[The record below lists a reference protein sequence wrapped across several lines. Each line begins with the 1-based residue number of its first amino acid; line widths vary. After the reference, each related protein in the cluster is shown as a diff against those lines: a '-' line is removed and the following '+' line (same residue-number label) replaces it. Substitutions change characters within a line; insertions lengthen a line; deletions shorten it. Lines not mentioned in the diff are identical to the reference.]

1 MLYVIRSTFQNINL
15 NIPLNTNT
23 IIMKSPITGKEM
35 FLKREHRN
43 LIFRKEEYDIVY
55 HYFLCEDTKE
65 QFTIDELDELN
76 LTQLYNKYRES
87 HNLPFPD
94 EIIETR
100 QKYKL
105 SATKMSEILGFG
117 INVYRNYEAGEV
129 PNESNA
135 RLIQLASDPAQF
147 KELLLKSRISKEK
160 EIKKYIT
167 HIDELIENKSAAYFK
182 KCITDNYLLG
192 ITNPNKYT
200 GYKKQSL
207 EKFTAMVI
215 FFSKMLKPWKTYLNK
230 YLFYADFL
238 NYKKT
243 GFAISGLQYRA
254 IDMGP
259 VPNNF
264 NSIYEYLATEDFID
278 IEQQE
283 FTDGKIGERFFERKD
298 NPFDPEIFTSSELE
312 SLNTVVKNFKDL
324 EPKKIIDIS
333 HSEEAWEKYFKDGK
347 KLIDYNSAFDLKAL

>member
-1 MLYVIRSTFQNINL
+1 
-15 NIPLNTNT
+15 
-23 IIMKSPITGKEM
+23 MKSPITGKEM
-35 FLKREHRN
+35 FLKREHQN

-55 HYFLCEDTKE
+55 HYFLCEDSKE
-65 QFTIDELDELN
+65 QFTNDKLDELN
-76 LTQLYNKYRES
+76 LKQLYNKYREA

-94 EIIETR
+94 EITEIR
-100 QKYKL
+100 HKYKL

-135 RLIQLASDPAQF
+135 RLIQVASDPIQF

-160 EIKKYIT
+160 EIRKYIT
-167 HIDELIENKSAAYFK
+167 HIDELIENKSTAYFK
-182 KCITDNYLLG
+182 KCFAENYLLG
-192 ITNPNKYT
+192 ITSPNRYT
-200 GYKKQSL
+200 GYKKQNL
-207 EKFTAMVI
+207 EKFTAMVV

-238 NYKKT
+238 NYKNT

-278 IEQQE
+278 IEQNE
-283 FTDGKIGERFFERKD
+283 FPDGSIGERFYERKD
-298 NPFDPEIFTSSELE
+298 NQFNPDTFTSEELE
-312 SLNTVVKNFKDL
+312 SMDEVYKRFKDIKKELIQISHAEPAWDVNFKAG
-324 EPKKIIDIS
+324 KKIINYD
-333 HSEEAWEKYFKDGK
+333 A
-347 KLIDYNSAFDLKAL
+347 AFDLKAL

>member
-117 INVYRNYEAGEV
+117 INWLQIQHNLKNY
-129 PNESNA
+129 
-135 RLIQLASDPAQF
+135 
-147 KELLLKSRISKEK
+147 
-160 EIKKYIT
+160 Y
-167 HIDELIENKSAAYFK
+167 
-182 KCITDNYLLG
+182 
-192 ITNPNKYT
+192 
-200 GYKKQSL
+200 
-207 EKFTAMVI
+207 
-215 FFSKMLKPWKTYLNK
+215 
-230 YLFYADFL
+230 
-238 NYKKT
+238 
-243 GFAISGLQYRA
+243 
-254 IDMGP
+254 
-259 VPNNF
+259 
-264 NSIYEYLATEDFID
+264 
-278 IEQQE
+278 
-283 FTDGKIGERFFERKD
+283 
-298 NPFDPEIFTSSELE
+298 
-312 SLNTVVKNFKDL
+312 
-324 EPKKIIDIS
+324 
-333 HSEEAWEKYFKDGK
+333 
-347 KLIDYNSAFDLKAL
+347 LKAVSPRRKRLRNILLILMS